1 MILKSKDMKNI
12 LLVVLSICLLQSCE
26 VKTGSGNIERQDRKL
41 NEFHSVHVGGSF
53 DVVIRHGNNYK
64 VTIEAD
70 DNILEDIETDI
81 SGGRLKIEY
90 RDNVNISNA
99 DVKIYV
105 ETPELTSVNASA
117 SADVKVEGV
126 LSSGKTLKFHA
137 SSSASVEAEVDAPAV
152 EADASSSGKIT
163 LKGHTKDL
171 DTQASSAGEIEADE
185 LLSENTK
192 AQASSG
198 ASINVHA
205 SLKLNGQAS
214 SGGSIN
220 YRGDPTVSRQE
231 SSGGSISKVN

>member
-1 MILKSKDMKNI
+1 MKNI
-12 LLVVLSICLLQSCE
+12 VLVILSICLLQSCK

-41 NEFHSVHVGGSF
+41 EAFYSVHVGGSF
-53 DVVIRHGNNYK
+53 NVIIRKGNDYK

-90 RDNVNISNA
+90 RNNLSISNA
-99 DVKIYV
+99 DVKIFV

-126 LSSGKTLKFHA
+126 ISTSKTLEFHA
-137 SSSASVEAEVDAPAV
+137 SSSASIQAEIDAPAA
-152 EADASSSGKIT
+152 EADASSSGSIT
-163 LKGHTKDL
+163 LKGRTKDL
-171 DTQASSAGEIEADE
+171 DTQASSAGEIEARE

-198 ASINVHA
+198 GSINVHA
-205 SLKLNGQAS
+205 SLQLNGQAS
-214 SGGSIN
+214 SGGSIY
-220 YRGDPTVSRQE
+220 YRGNPTVSRQE
-231 SSGGSISKVN
+231 SSGGNVSKAD